1 MTIGVNRGH
10 CKMFSVRDLKNSFCI
25 EYMAKPF
32 SLFCLM
38 GYIIQFAIFNR
49 NNPLSIQWMDKGW
62 QITKFY
68 FLISLM

>member
-38 GYIIQFAIFNR
+38 GYIFQFAISKR
-49 NNPLSIQWMDKGW
+49 NNPLSIQGWTKGGKL
-62 QITKFY
+62 QNFIFS
-68 FLISLM
+68 FH